1 MWSVRKPIRDMH
13 IFYFNPSPR
22 ITNSWERITNSRERI
37 KIKYVHE
44 LVIRSLELLIR
55 GNDLI
60 KLFAPISLTIVD
72 V

>member
-1 MWSVRKPIRDMH
+1 MH
-13 IFYFNPSPR
+13 IFYFNPFPR
-22 ITNSWERITNSRERI
+22 ITNSFPRISNSRERI

-44 LVIRSLELLIR
+44 LVIRFLELLIR

-60 KLFAPISLTIVD
+60 KLFAPISMTIVD

>member
-1 MWSVRKPIRDMH
+1 MVKLIGANNLIKS
-13 IFYFNPSPR
+13 FPR
-22 ITNSWERITNSRERI
+22 ISNSRERITNSRERI